1 MNDIIDKMLL
11 NFFCIKRRQ
20 VGDSGI
26 FLKLVLVHALVAV
39 AVPSDSSGRE
49 IFFCSLAPI
58 AFLSHTLLFQPHSSL
73 QTRGNRSVISF
84 LLSFLFF
91 FSRLFILIIFISL
104 PGAPASLPSLP
115 SLHRLYRAYVLF
127 VV

>member
-1 MNDIIDKMLL
+1 MSEIIDKMLL
-11 NFFCIKRRQ
+11 HQ
-20 VGDSGI
+20 T
-26 FLKLVLVHALVAV
+26 A
-39 AVPSDSSGRE
+39 SGRRFRNFSSFLTTSSTCTSCCGCAFGF
-49 IFFCSLAPI
+49 IRKRNILLPSSPSI
-58 AFLSHTLLFQPHSSL
+58 TFLSHTLLFQPHSSS
-73 QTRGNRSVISF
+73 QTKGNRSVISF

-104 PGAPASLPSLP
+104 PGAQASLPSLP